1 VRAAEGCAPLAEAR
15 TVTVLSLCGRAGFP
29 GGAPLLNL
37 TLSRALR
44 GNVNQMQGRLIAER
58 YRLVDVIGS
67 GGMGRVWRARDEVL
81 HRAVAV
87 KELTAALY
95 VSENEQAVLLA
106 RTRAEARAAARINH
120 SAVVTVHDVLE
131 HDNRPWIVMELVE
144 GVSLAD
150 AVREQGRV
158 EAREAARIGM
168 WVLRALRAAHQ
179 AGVLHR
185 DVKPGNVLLAE
196 DGRVMLTDFGI
207 AQVEGDTTIT
217 RTGEIVGSVD
227 YIAPERVRGHEPG
240 PASDL
245 WSLGATLYTAVEGKS
260 PFRRTT
266 PLTTMQAVVSE
277 EAAEPVAAG
286 PLGPVIA
293 ALLCKDPAVRPG
305 AQDAELMLAE
315 AAEGRRP
322 RVAEAY
328 VATRQ
333 QAAGTVGAEG
343 TAGTAGVLGSAGAV
357 GADSGRR
364 GRDTVSGAD
373 GAPDTDSGSA
383 SRSGGADGWSG
394 SGSGGADGRSGSGS
408 HGADGRA
415 ATGSRRADGW
425 AGSGS
430 RGDDGWAASGS
441 RGVDGGSGGGVRGTH
456 GGSGDG
462 AGPYGVREGGAS
474 GAHSAP
480 AYGGPHG
487 PHGGGPGGNTSGE
500 AYRAGSPGGGAVPP
514 GGFVHSATPAT
525 GFPPGGQMAGHA
537 PGHAPAPAPG
547 GATRRGRGRT
557 VALVAVLAALIGGG
571 GAAAM
576 HYADEWRT
584 ENTSATAGTT
594 AGTGGM
600 TTGQGQPATDGV
612 PEGWVR
618 VEDPEGFSLA
628 LPKGW
633 KRQVEGVQI
642 DYTPDGGEHF
652 LRVAVDDSPDF
663 DSPYHHQLDLEE
675 QVKDR
680 LPAYRRVGLK
690 ENLYR
695 DRPGAL
701 WDFTWNAAQDTDFPG
716 PRRAIEQTYLARD
729 GVEYTIYMSSPA
741 ADWDTAR
748 QQFDTV
754 LRSWREARK

>member
-1 VRAAEGCAPLAEAR
+1 
-15 TVTVLSLCGRAGFP
+15 
-29 GGAPLLNL
+29 
-37 TLSRALR
+37 
-44 GNVNQMQGRLIAER
+44 MQGLLLAGR
-58 YRLVDVIGS
+58 YRLVDTIGS
-67 GGMGRVWRARDEVL
+67 GGMGRVWRAHDEVL

-95 VSENEQAVLLA
+95 VSENEQTILLR

-150 AVREQGRV
+150 AVRERGRV

-277 EAAEPVAAG
+277 EAAEPVDAG
-286 PLGPVIA
+286 PLGPVIT

-305 AQDAELMLAE
+305 PDAAEQMLAE

-322 RVAEAY
+322 RVAQAY
-328 VATRQ
+328 VPSEQ
-333 QAAGTVGAEG
+333 Q
-343 TAGTAGVLGSAGAV
+343 
-357 GADSGRR
+357 
-364 GRDTVSGAD
+364 
-373 GAPDTDSGSA
+373 P
-383 SRSGGADGWSG
+383 GGAG
-394 SGSGGADGRSGSGS
+394 GGA
-408 HGADGRA
+408 
-415 ATGSRRADGW
+415 
-425 AGSGS
+425 
-430 RGDDGWAASGS
+430 
-441 RGVDGGSGGGVRGTH
+441 GGV
-456 GGSGDG
+456 
-462 AGPYGVREGGAS
+462 AGPGGAGGAS
-474 GAHSAP
+474 GA
-480 AYGGPHG
+480 G
-487 PHGGGPGGNTSGE
+487 
-500 AYRAGSPGGGAVPP
+500 GGGARGAEGVHGAPGAYEGGAQVPGHP
-514 GGFVHSATPAT
+514 TAASTGGHVSAAGGFGTPVAPMATAY
-525 GFPPGGQMAGHA
+525 Q
-537 PGHAPAPAPG
+537 PAPAVP
-547 GATRRGRGRT
+547 AASTVKRRGRRRRT
-557 VALVAVLAALIGGG
+557 VALVLLLAVLIGGG
-571 GAAAM
+571 GAVAM
-576 HYADEWRT
+576 HYAEGWRAGSGSAAAGADGADEA
-584 ENTSATAGTT
+584 EDGDQSAG
-594 AGTGGM
+594 
-600 TTGQGQPATDGV
+600 GV
-612 PEGWVR
+612 PEGWER

-633 KRQVEGVQI
+633 KRQVEGTQI
-642 DYTPDGGEHF
+642 DYTPDKGEHF

-663 DSPYHHQLDLEE
+663 DSPLHHQIDLEE
-675 QVKDR
+675 QVKVR
-680 LPAYRRVGLK
+680 PEYRRVSLE
-690 ENLYR
+690 ENIYR

-701 WDFTWNAAQDTDFPG
+701 WDFTWTAPAKDTEFPG
-716 PRRAIEQTYLARD
+716 PRRAIEQMYLSRD

-741 ADWDTAR
+741 ADWETAEE
-748 QQFDTV
+748 QFYAV
-754 LRSWREARK
+754 LRSWRPPAQ